1 MEKNTDNIYIHKD
14 QPVTGSANSMPSDFT
29 YYYDNNKVNYI
40 PVDAAEFKANR
51 INQIRRIYS
60 DEISAARKRDY
71 VYAYSA
77 RSGIPKTA
85 KDVRELLNDTTK
97 RNHIVDFSNKLYAT
111 NPIYAMII
119 EYLSNMFLWRYKVVP
134 HKVFS
139 QLIGS
144 KRKPSVK
151 EEKVEFERAYNLMLE
166 LVEGLNI
173 PTNFPALLTTLFI
186 NGAVYL
192 ATVSDKNSY
201 TVETVLLPDRF
212 CRKVAQT
219 QYGTSIIEFNFS
231 YFDRLRLSKEDIDNY
246 LKEFPEEFSRLYN
259 EYKEDST
266 KPWKQLDPRFST
278 GILLNDI
285 SIPTLFYL
293 YGGLLDYEKYQDN
306 ELQRNQNLLKYLVIQ
321 KMPIYQD
328 RLVFEVDEVEALHKT
343 LAQVVNTNENARLLT
358 SFGDIDVKRI
368 TENDTVANEVLQ
380 KAFKS
385 IFHNAGLNSGL
396 FTGDSVEVLKMSLVR
411 DKARVWKYVEQFLSF
426 YNLAI
431 NNWYDFGMYEADI
444 DILPISL
451 YTYNDDMEAYKENA
465 TLGVGKLDYFIA
477 SGMKQ
482 KTIQDQLK
490 LEKFLKLDKITPMQT
505 SYTQT
510 AEDRSKKGVKKTDE
524 IESKEEDL
532 KSGIEPT
539 DKESKT

>member
-1 MEKNTDNIYIHKD
+1 MEKNTDNTHIYKN
-14 QPVTGSANSMPSDFT
+14 QSVTKPVNSIPS
-29 YYYDNNKVNYI
+29 
-40 PVDAAEFKANR
+40 DAAEFKANR

-60 DEISAARKRDY
+60 DEISTARKRDY
-71 VYAYSA
+71 VYAYSV

-85 KDVRELLNDTTK
+85 KEVRELLNDITK

-231 YFDRLRLSKEDIDNY
+231 YFDRLRLSKEDIDDY
-246 LKEFPEEFSRLYN
+246 LKEFPEEFSKLYN

-266 KPWKQLDPRFST
+266 IAWKQLDPRFST

-306 ELQRNQNLLKYLVIQ
+306 ELQRNQNLLKYLVTQ

-396 FTGDSVEVLKMSLVR
+396 FTGDSVEVLKMSLIR

-431 NNWYDFGMYEADI
+431 NNWYDFGIYEADI

-477 SGMKQ
+477 SGIKQ
-482 KTIQDQLK
+482 KTIQDQLN

-510 AEDRSKKGVKKTDE
+510 AEDRSKKGVKNTDE
-524 IESKEEDL
+524 VELKEEDS

-539 DKESKT
+539 DKESKA